1 MQFYQIIQNCSNHCN
16 FYQQWPFQLKV
27 YYLLTKRG
35 HFIAL
40 TIFLCGDRL
49 QINSVAHV
57 LKNKELRPRKA
68 FNLGTKTLLQYSSSF
83 LLGQEAKLKEMKVI
97 EKMRVERAGEEAALA
112 VTMHNTKKKL
122 LNDLAE
128 DEAKREADV
137 KKLQQLRDEEKKTL
151 FTSLSSGN

>member
-1 MQFYQIIQNCSNHCN
+1 MSGGIMGVDLSDPLFWRLPIYFRAHNCEVYTDQIDTIIRVFILFLWQYIIVTYTNTDVHLQFYQIIQNCSNHCN

-57 LKNKELRPRKA
+57 LKNKELRQRKA
-68 FNLGTKTLLQYSSSF
+68 FNLGDQDFTTVF
-83 LLGQEAKLKEMKVI
+83 FFFF
-97 EKMRVERAGEEAALA
+97 ALA
-112 VTMHNTKKKL
+112 
-122 LNDLAE
+122 
-128 DEAKREADV
+128 
-137 KKLQQLRDEEKKTL
+137 
-151 FTSLSSGN
+151 GG

>member
-1 MQFYQIIQNCSNHCN
+1 
-16 FYQQWPFQLKV
+16 
-27 YYLLTKRG
+27 
-35 HFIAL
+35 
-40 TIFLCGDRL
+40 L